1 MPITDIRASDI
12 HVAWRESM
20 NLAKTLPARLRYRTD
35 ISISHKAATK
45 MLSGKRNMSTG
56 KAPKQSSATTDYT
69 ATPPA
74 MNTADMERELFIDV
88 NIAITGDKGSLIFR
102 KTDYSTSKI

>member
-1 MPITDIRASDI
+1 MPIAAIRASDN

-20 NLAKTLPARLRYRTD
+20 NLAKRLPARLRYRTD
-35 ISISHKAATK
+35 ISTSHNATTR
-45 MLSGKRNMSTG
+45 MLSGKRNMSKG
-56 KAPKQSSATTDYT
+56 KLPRHSSATTDST

-88 NIAITGDKGSLIFR
+88 NIAITGDKVSLIFR